1 MITPEKL
8 KKYLMSR
15 IDKSDIVQVEK
26 VERYVN
32 MKQMLDRLMKK
43 VEEDGDTVVTEN
55 GSQSFTKAHPLI
67 ADINKLNAQMLNIE
81 KSFVYQTVE
90 ETVKRVD
97 LI

>member
-1 MITPEKL
+1 MVTTTKL
-8 KKYLMSR
+8 KKYLLSR
-15 IDKSDIVQVEK
+15 IDKTDIVQVEK

-67 ADINKLNAQMLNIE
+67 GDINKLNAQMLNIE
-81 KSFVYQTVE
+81 KSFVYLVE
-90 ETVKRVD
+90 TKEDVVD
-97 LI
+97 LL